1 MRLNAKRSSAQVSQ
15 ARVARVRDDRITDA
29 RTWARATRRALA
41 VTLPLA
47 LPQPTLGE
55 PDGLATV
62 DLTNVGVTVAD
73 RPLFENIH
81 MQLHRQRLAV
91 VGPNGAGKTTLLRIM
106 AGDRRPTTGS
116 ADIRRERIG
125 CIAQGATD
133 WISDDSLL
141 TRLLTDS
148 HAASLADAAALLVAH
163 KFPLALAERPLRSLS
178 PGERVRAALICLF
191 QQAPTIELLILDEP
205 SDLLDLPGLAAL
217 QHALRTWPG
226 GLVVASH
233 DRELLAEIAIDNT
246 LTLGGHGDHTL
257 S

>member
-1 MRLNAKRSSAQVSQ
+1 MSE
-15 ARVARVRDDRITDA
+15 RDDNGERSVV
-29 RTWARATRRALA
+29 LA
-41 VTLPLA
+41 VRGLSVSYGKVDA
-47 LPQPTLGE
+47 LHGMALEVRRGE
-55 PDGLATV
+55 I
-62 DLTNVGVTVAD
+62 VTV
-73 RPLFENIH
+73 I
-81 MQLHRQRLAV
+81 
-91 VGPNGAGKTTLLRIM
+91 GPNGAGKTTLLRVM

-116 ADIRRERIG
+116 ADVRRDRIG

-141 TRLLTDS
+141 TLLA
-148 HAASLADAAALLVAH
+148 HHGAGSLADAAALLVAH

-191 QQAPTIELLILDEP
+191 QQAPKIDLLILDEP
-205 SDLLDLPGLAAL
+205 SNLLDLPGLAAL

-246 LTLGGHGDHTL
+246 LTLDGHGGHTL